1 MRILLLSPEPFYQE
15 RGTPIAVSLVLRVYS
30 ERGDA
35 VDVIAY
41 HEGTDVDYRNVSI
54 HRIKNLPFV
63 RDIRPGFSWKKVFCD
78 VLVFAKAISLLR
90 KNRYAIIHAIEESVF
105 MAMILK
111 IFFKIPYV
119 YDMDSSLVQ
128 QMIERFPYLK
138 PFGFPLKFFE
148 KLAVRNAEAVLP
160 VCEALASAI
169 KVYEPRKVVVLPDIS
184 LLPDEKTLP

>member
-41 HEGTDVDYRNVSI
+41 HEGTDVDYPNVSI
-54 HRIKNLPFV
+54 YRIKKLPFV

-78 VLVFAKAISLLR
+78 LLVFAKAISLLR
-90 KNRYAIIHAIEESVF
+90 RNRYEIIHAIEESVF

-128 QMIERFPYLK
+128 QMIERFPCLK

>member
-54 HRIKNLPFV
+54 HRIKKLPFV
-63 RDIRPGFSWKKVFCD
+63 RDIRPGFSWKKVLCD
-78 VLVFAKAISLLR
+78 LLVFAKAISLLCR
-90 KNRYAIIHAIEESVF
+90 NRYEIIHAIEESVF

-128 QMIERFPYLK
+128 QMIERFPCLK
-138 PFGFPLKFFE
+138 PFSFPLKFFE